1 MHRPPGPV
9 GGRFTGNGP
18 AYDADRL
25 GFVLDATRTHG
36 PLWSFDRSVYVAAGP
51 ETCADVLHRT
61 TREFELSGGFLPP
74 PDGAAGHEHEGR
86 HAHAARM
93 RGLRPSAVR
102 RATGMVAEEAMTF
115 AHEWPDTTPVD
126 VLATARTAFSGVAA
140 RFVFGADAEPLR
152 HVEQELSRL
161 RAQGAPRRRV
171 RRAMDAAAS
180 RIGAAVAA
188 RRAHGRDED
197 DVLGALLRPSQQYG
211 TLRDEVV
218 VHACVLVLL
227 GAQEMPTRAL
237 AWILL
242 LLARHPEAADAVA
255 AEAAALPR
263 APEETVAEDVRG
275 LVRTEA
281 VVREALRLHPPNWL
295 FATRTATV
303 DTRVGGCPVPRGTR
317 VMVTPYPVHRDPGV
331 HPAPDDFRP
340 DRWIGDDGEIRPN
353 AGAVD
358 GGYLPFGTGPRA
370 CEGTALA
377 MTELVLFTAHL
388 ALRHH
393 IGVDLEGHPVR
404 VGTEGALTPEGL
416 HLALTRR
423 KAATP
428 PGA

>member
-36 PLWSFDRSVYVAAGP
+36 PLWAFDRGVYVAAGA

-74 PDGAAGHEHEGR
+74 PDGAAGHEREGR

-115 AHEWPDTTPVD
+115 AYERPEGTPEG
-126 VLATARTAFSGVAA
+126 VLAPARAAFSGVAA
-140 RFVFGADAEPLR
+140 RFVFGPDAEPLC
-152 HVEQELSRL
+152 HVEQPLSRL
-161 RAQGAPRRRV
+161 RAEGASRRKV
-171 RRAMDAAAS
+171 RRAMDEATL
-180 RIGAAVAA
+180 RIGDVVRA
-188 RRAHGRDED
+188 RRAADRDED

-242 LLARHPEAADAVA
+242 LLARHPEAADRVA
-255 AEAAALPR
+255 AEAAALPV

-275 LVRTEA
+275 LVFTEA

-303 DTRVGGCPVPRGTR
+303 DTEVGGCPVPRGTR
-317 VMVTPYPVHRDPGV
+317 VMVTPYPVHHDPGL
-331 HPAPDDFRP
+331 HPEPGEFRP
-340 DRWIGDDGEIRPN
+340 ERWIGDDGTI
-353 AGAVD
+353 GARGD
-358 GGYLPFGTGPRA
+358 EGYLPFGTGPRA

-377 MTELVLFTAHL
+377 MTELVLFTAHV
-388 ALRHH
+388 ALRHR
-393 IGVDLEGHPVR
+393 IGVDLETHPVN

-416 HLALTRR
+416 HLTFERR
-423 KAATP
+423 A
-428 PGA
+428 